1 MKNIRPNTLKGKE
14 VLSRMKDLMGPI
26 NENKENKT
34 SVIELTKIGPDGKSY
49 AIVRENH
56 EYYIKVSDKTSNLVS
71 EDFKYIGG
79 LQNKKD
85 KAYPSYAQAI
95 KHLNLDF
102 ISLAEAYGKANHVNA
117 FMNDNLVNEDESCG
131 KLRTATSDI
140 IMSEEEEEE
149 IDGED
154 FGLTEEEEEIDSMV
168 TGEEI
173 KENFMVNKRF
183 KISEVMDRI
192 DDAISEA
199 TNERV
204 DDLLI
209 VLESLSDSEQANLL
223 GRLKKKI

>member
-1 MKNIRPNTLKGKE
+1 MKNIRPNTLKGNE

-34 SVIELTKIGPDGKSY
+34 SVIELTKLGPDGKSY

-56 EYYIKVSDKTSNLVS
+56 EYYIKISDKTTNLVA

-85 KAYPSYAQAI
+85 KVYSSYSQAI
-95 KHLNLDF
+95 KHLNLSF
-102 ISLAEAYGKANHVNA
+102 ISLAEAHGKSNDVNA
-117 FMNDNLVNEDESCG
+117 FMNDNLVENESCG
-131 KLRTATSDI
+131 KIRTATSDI
-140 IMSEEEEEE
+140 MMSEEEEV
-149 IDGED
+149 DDED
-154 FGLTEEEEEIDSMV
+154 IELTEEEEEIDAMV

-173 KENFMVNKRF
+173 KEDFMRNTKF
-183 KISEVMDRI
+183 KISEVMERI

-204 DDLLI
+204 DSVLD
-209 VLESLSDSEQANLL
+209 VLETLSETEQANLL
-223 GRLKKKI
+223 SRLKKKI

>member
-1 MKNIRPNTLKGKE
+1 MKNIRPNSLKGKD

-26 NENKENKT
+26 NESKENKT
-34 SVIELTKIGPDGKSY
+34 SVVELSKIGPDGKSY

-56 EYYIKVSDKTSNLVS
+56 EYYIKVSDKTSNLVA
-71 EDFKYIGG
+71 EDFNYIGG

-85 KAYPSYAQAI
+85 KAYSSYAQAI
-95 KHLNLDF
+95 KQLNLSF
-102 ISLAEAYGKANHVNA
+102 ISLAEAYGKTNDVNA
-117 FMNDNLVNEDESCG
+117 FMNDNLVENESCG
-131 KLRTATSDI
+131 KIRTATSDI
-140 IMSEEEEEE
+140 IMSEEEV
-149 IDGED
+149 ED
-154 FGLTEEEEEIDSMV
+154 EDDVELTEDEEQIDSMV

-183 KISEVMDRI
+183 KISEVMEKI

-204 DDLLI
+204 DSVLS
-209 VLESLSDSEQANLL
+209 VLENLSESEKENLI